1 MKQILAII
9 LAMLLL
15 VSCSANQNGK
25 KPTVT
30 NDAAVTSTW
39 NNAFEDTESSTQK
52 LESDKPTLADISLA
66 SEYYIDYSFI
76 ADGTRLDIEGKMLE
90 AEDSLLKIMAGDLD
104 VDVYFIDA
112 TTARLLKEQGIYI
125 SITSDKIISFNN
137 NCFDYIRDLTVDCKG
152 NTFLMPV
159 MSYNSAIVYP
169 EKALAEAGIS
179 LESLEYYDSFMK
191 TVREYSGNRKK
202 YITGMGFFG
211 VLDNQYQN
219 YYCDF
224 KNKKFDYNTDVYK
237 NIYGFLDGW
246 VANSP
251 NPTPPHFSER
261 SFMSEDYLRADDILF
276 DLQTNYSTYAVGLIE
291 NEFNPSDFEYDISEW
306 RAVHQPYISEK
317 VDKNTT
323 NVVFAYINPNSTKID
338 KAIEALQYIADNP
351 FDAMGSKYSFILK
364 DKSAYPE
371 SYRPN
376 STLFNDFYKIAENGF
391 INEYFVPSVRPDI
404 DDYQAG
410 KTTMDKA
417 IKAYERE
424 VEIWLN
430 E

>member
-1 MKQILAII
+1 MKRLLAII

-15 VSCSANQNGK
+15 VSCGANQDGP

-30 NDAAVTSTW
+30 NDATVTSTW
-39 NNAFEDTESSTQK
+39 DNTFEGTEYSTQK
-52 LESDKPTLADISLA
+52 SDPSKPTLADVSLA
-66 SEYYIDYSFI
+66 SDYYIDYDII
-76 ADGTRLDIEGKMLE
+76 ADGTGLEIEGKVLN
-90 AEDSLLKIMAGDLD
+90 AGDSLLKIMAGDLD
-104 VDVYFIDA
+104 VDVYFIAA
-112 TTARLLKEQGIYI
+112 TTARLLKEQGVYTKM
-125 SITSDKIISFNN
+125 TSDKIIDFNN
-137 NCFDYIRDLTVDCKG
+137 SCFDYIRDLTLDDDG
-152 NTFLMPV
+152 NTYLMPI
-159 MSYNSAIVYP
+159 MSYNSALVYP
-169 EKALAEAGIS
+169 EKALIEAGIS
-179 LESLEYYDSFMK
+179 PESLEYYDSFMK
-191 TVREYSGNRKK
+191 AVREYSGSRKK

-246 VANSP
+246 VTNSP
-251 NPTPPHFSER
+251 NPTPPYFSER
-261 SFMSEDYLRADDILF
+261 SFMSDDYLRADDILF
-276 DLQTNYSTYAVGLIE
+276 DLQTDYSTYAVGLIE
-291 NEFNPSDFEYDISEW
+291 NEFATADFEYDINEW

-317 VDKNTT
+317 VDKNLT

-338 KAIEALQYIADNP
+338 NAIKVLEYIADNP
-351 FDAMGSKYSFILK
+351 FDAMGRKYSFILK

-371 SYRPN
+371 SYRPD

-391 INEYFVPSVRPDI
+391 INEYVVPSARPDI
-404 DDYQAG
+404 DDYQRG

-424 VEIWLN
+424 VEMWLN